1 LYNDVSDDFVDIRS
15 GQNGLKYNY
24 DGTEYTVWHSGND
37 GAGSGLDADLLD
49 GLSSGAF
56 LRSNA
61 NDSFSGELSGAGSIN
76 ITGNVTA
83 NLFTGDGS
91 GLTGISADDAN
102 TLDGLDSTAFLRTNG
117 SHQSTATQVFTNSGT
132 SFRGT
137 QGTMGDN
144 DQWRFGGAATGSNA
158 GYLEI
163 ATGDDSTEPHYHR
176 QYSGVFSTL
185 SRTATILDGSG
196 NTFFPGEVTAYSSD
210 ARLKTNIENIPNA
223 LDKVKALNGVLYN
236 WTNEGHKWGLD
247 VDTEKREVGLLA
259 QEVQEVLPEAVA
271 PAPFDVDTDTG
282 ESRSGMDYLTV
293 KYERIAP
300 VLIEAIKEQQKE
312 IDELK
317 AMVQKLLD
325 K

>member
-1 LYNDVSDDFVDIRS
+1 
-15 GQNGLKYNY
+15 
-24 DGTEYTVWHSGND
+24 
-37 GAGSGLDADLLD
+37 
-49 GLSSGAF
+49 
-56 LRSNA
+56 
-61 NDSFSGELSGAGSIN
+61 
-76 ITGNVTA
+76 
-83 NLFTGDGS
+83 
-91 GLTGISADDAN
+91 
-102 TLDGLDSTAFLRTNG
+102 
-117 SHQSTATQVFTNSGT
+117 
-132 SFRGT
+132 
-137 QGTMGDN
+137 MGDN
-144 DQWRFGGAATGSNA
+144 DQWFFGGAATASNA

-163 ATGDDSTEPHYHR
+163 STGDDGQSTSAEPHYHR
-176 QYSGVFSTL
+176 QYGPGTPLTGTL
-185 SRTATILDGSG
+185 VRTATILDNNG
-196 NTFFPGEVTAYSSD
+196 NTLFPGEVTAYSSD

-271 PAPFDVDTDTG
+271 PAPFDIDTDTG
-282 ESRSGMDYLTV
+282 ESKSGEDYLTV

>member
-1 LYNDVSDDFVDIRS
+1 
-15 GQNGLKYNY
+15 
-24 DGTEYTVWHSGND
+24 
-37 GAGSGLDADLLD
+37 
-49 GLSSGAF
+49 
-56 LRSNA
+56 
-61 NDSFSGELSGAGSIN
+61 
-76 ITGNVTA
+76 
-83 NLFTGDGS
+83 
-91 GLTGISADDAN
+91 LTGISADDAN

-163 ATGDDSTEPHYHR
+163 ATGDDGTEPHYHR
-176 QYSGVFSTL
+176 QYTGVFSSLT
-185 SRTATILDGSG
+185 RTATILNGSG
-196 NTFFPGEVTAYSSD
+196 NTLFPGEVTAYSSD

-236 WTNEGHKWGLD
+236 WTDEGHKWGLD

-259 QEVQEVLPEAVA
+259 QEVQAVLPEAVA
-271 PAPFDVDTDTG
+271 PAPFDLDDEGNSKSG
-282 ESRSGMDYLTV
+282 EDYLTV